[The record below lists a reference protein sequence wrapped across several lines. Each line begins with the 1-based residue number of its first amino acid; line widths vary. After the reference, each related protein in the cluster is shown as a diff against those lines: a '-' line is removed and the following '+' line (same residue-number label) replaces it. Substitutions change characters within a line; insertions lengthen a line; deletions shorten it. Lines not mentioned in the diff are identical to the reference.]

1 MRLATGPVGAQL
13 SEVAGFKV
21 AVTGREG
28 EWTSTTPRE
37 PATVEREWIDIDQ
50 GDDLAAVIAVS
61 QPIWEDI
68 LAHIR
73 TETLPIGK
81 LVIYSAPGGP
91 NREAVKSPEVGVG
104 MAAAISQALRADT
117 SGRRDGLHLFK
128 SAPL

>member
-61 QPIWEDI
+61 QPIWEDV

-81 LVIYSAPGGP
+81 LVIKCCGRDAPVMH
-91 NREAVKSPEVGVG
+91 NDCCRC
-104 MAAAISQALRADT
+104 QQRQ
-117 SGRRDGLHLFK
+117 R
-128 SAPL
+128 

>member
-1 MRLATGPVGAQL
+1 
-13 SEVAGFKV
+13 
-21 AVTGREG
+21 
-28 EWTSTTPRE
+28 
-37 PATVEREWIDIDQ
+37 
-50 GDDLAAVIAVS
+50 VIAVS
-61 QPIWEDI
+61 QPIWEDV